1 METRRKWWYILLLLV
16 VVVLVVVFVCVIF
29 AEGEDIMTKSR
40 LARVRWQL
48 TLVEPEPEPEPV
60 GSSEQ
65 LTPGW
70 ELVDDVRKLT
80 SCLHEVE
87 LLLVSPELQG
97 ADYDDISQQ
106 EDKLKV
112 CFARFDSTL
121 LIWGSFL

>member
-48 TLVEPEPEPEPV
+48 TLVEPEPEPV

-80 SCLHEVE
+80 SCLREVE

-121 LIWGSFL
+121 LIWASFL

>member
-1 METRRKWWYILLLLV
+1 M

-48 TLVEPEPEPEPV
+48 TLVEPEPV

-80 SCLHEVE
+80 SCLREVE

-121 LIWGSFL
+121 LIWASFL